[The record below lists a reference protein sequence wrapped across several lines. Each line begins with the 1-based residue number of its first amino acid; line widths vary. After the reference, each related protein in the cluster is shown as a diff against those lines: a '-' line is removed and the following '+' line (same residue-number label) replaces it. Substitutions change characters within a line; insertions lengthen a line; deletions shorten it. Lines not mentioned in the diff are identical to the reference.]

1 MVCCTGAHDSFF
13 DENVFVF
20 IRHHYR
26 VRAPKKR
33 PIDPKIGCGI
43 ECVRRPRMRVLL
55 NYLVE
60 SKHTCVRKMKEYHI

>member
-13 DENVFVF
+13 DENVFVV
-20 IRHHYR
+20 IRHHHR

-43 ECVRRPRMRVLL
+43 ECVRRQRMRVLL

-60 SKHTCVRKMKEYHI
+60 SKYTCVRKMKEYHI